1 MRTTVRLLRII
12 GLLVLAVGLSAC
24 SAVKLGYNNAPQVV
38 YWWLDG
44 YLDFTDAQA
53 PQVRD
58 ELDRLHRWHR
68 STELPKLAA
77 LLQQASQ
84 LAPGDISAP
93 QACAVVNAL
102 RGRIGAVAQ
111 QAEPALAAVAPGLTA
126 AQLEH
131 LAQRYQRNDADFRK
145 EWLDA
150 GPAERAERRYR
161 QWLERGESIYGALD
175 DAQKAVLREQVA
187 QSIFDPQLQAA
198 ERQRRQRDALQTLR
212 QASAQP
218 AQAAVLLRGY
228 LLRTQDSPDPAWRNH
243 RDQLLQE
250 SCRTFALLHASTTPT
265 QREAAARR
273 LRAYQRDLMELAGG
287 S

>member
-24 SAVKLGYNNAPQVV
+24 SAVKLGYGSAPQVV

-77 LLQQASQ
+77 LLQQAAQ
-84 LAPGDISAP
+84 MAPGDVSARE
-93 QACAVVNAL
+93 ACALVADI
-102 RGRIGAVAQ
+102 RSRIGAVAQ
-111 QAEPALAAVAPGLTA
+111 QAEPALASLAPGLSA
-126 AQLEH
+126 AQLQH
-131 LAQRYQRNDADFRK
+131 LAQRYARNDADFRK
-145 EWLDA
+145 DWLDTS
-150 GPAERAERRYR
+150 PTERVERRYK
-161 QWLERGESIYGALD
+161 QWLERGESIYGTLD
-175 DAQKAVLREQVA
+175 DVQKAVLRQQVL
-187 QSIFDPQLQAA
+187 QSGFSAELLAA
-198 ERQRRQRDALQTLR
+198 ERQRRQRDALATLR

-218 AQAAVLLRGY
+218 QQAAALMRGY
-228 LLRTQDSPDPAWRNH
+228 LQRTQDSPDPAWRSH
-243 RDQLLQE
+243 RDQMLQE
-250 SCRTFALLHASTTPT
+250 GCRTFAALHASTTPA

-273 LRAYQRDLMELAGG
+273 LRAYQRDLLELAGG

>member
-1 MRTTVRLLRII
+1 M
-12 GLLVLAVGLSAC
+12 
-24 SAVKLGYNNAPQVV
+24 
-38 YWWLDG
+38 
-44 YLDFTDAQA
+44 
-53 PQVRD
+53 
-58 ELDRLHRWHR
+58 
-68 STELPKLAA
+68 
-77 LLQQASQ
+77 
-84 LAPGDISAP
+84 
-93 QACAVVNAL
+93 
-102 RGRIGAVAQ
+102 
-111 QAEPALAAVAPGLTA
+111 
-126 AQLEH
+126 
-131 LAQRYQRNDADFRK
+131 
-145 EWLDA
+145 
-150 GPAERAERRYR
+150 
-161 QWLERGESIYGALD
+161 
-175 DAQKAVLREQVA
+175 A